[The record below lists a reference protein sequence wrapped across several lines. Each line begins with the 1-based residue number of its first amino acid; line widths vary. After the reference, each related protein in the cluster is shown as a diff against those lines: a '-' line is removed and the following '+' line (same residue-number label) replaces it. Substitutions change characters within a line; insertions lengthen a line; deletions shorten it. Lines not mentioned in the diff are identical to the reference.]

1 MQADTYIPR
10 RLDDPWKIGFWDID
24 VAAPVILLF
33 LCRLPVGHQAGLCGL
48 RRCGDLPVA
57 LDRPHQGRQAP
68 GLRDALAVLAPA
80 AQPHDRDARH
90 PALAHPPHGRLS
102 LEHAMD
108 FERINSDIKEMRRR
122 NRSLGLAVGVLASGH
137 VVALLVILNLIG
149 TVRTVVVPPTIDK
162 TFWVSRDK
170 ASGEYLEQMGGFMA
184 WLVLD
189 VTPSSIDWKKNI
201 LLGYVEPDQYG
212 ALKTRQE
219 VEAERLKRINAATMF
234 MPQQLVPSEDKQSV
248 VVRGR
253 LRTLVNGF
261 ETANDLKAYLIEFS
275 FNGAR
280 MHLKTFKEVPNA
292 S

>member
-1 MQADTYIPR
+1 MALDTFMSKCFSTARVMLILFWLLAGATAWAGQY
-10 RLDDPWKIGFWDID
+10 RLLVGQPNR
-24 VAAPVILLF
+24 V
-33 LCRLPVGHQAGLCGL
+33 PVGIEVRNAETLCN
-48 RRCGDLPVA
+48 V
-57 LDRPHQGRQAP
+57 
-68 GLRDALAVLAPA
+68 
-80 AQPHDRDARH
+80 
-90 PALAHPPHGRLS
+90 
-102 LEHAMD
+102 EI
-108 FERINSDIKEMRRR
+108 RIN
-122 NRSLGLAVGVLASGH
+122 GG
-137 VVALLVILNLIG
+137 
-149 TVRTVVVPPTIDK
+149 PPIQQR
-162 TFWVSRDK
+162 VSAPD
-170 ASGEYLEQMGGFMA
+170 FMA

-219 VEAERLKRINAATMF
+219 VEAERLKRINASTMF